1 MRAHSM
7 ADAIGQ
13 SIGSYFEEAELD
25 TDYYNEYY
33 SQFIASEWIVT
44 DRINAQTGS
53 DFSSW
58 SEYFGPRRLN
68 DDAFTLTQQ
77 YNLTDDDFSGYNLGI
92 DWTPDVF
99 NPSEPET
106 EDQWRAED
114 IIIVRRNDSLA
125 VAESH

>member
-1 MRAHSM
+1 M

-44 DRINAQTGS
+44 DRINAQTGQ
-53 DFSSW
+53 DFGSW

-68 DDAFTLTQQ
+68 DDLFTLTQQ
-77 YNLTDDDFSGYNLGI
+77 YNLTDDDFNGYNLGI

-125 VAESH
+125 VAESR

>member
-1 MRAHSM
+1 M

-44 DRINAQTGS
+44 DRINAQTGQ

-58 SEYFGPRRLN
+58 SEYFGPHRLN
-68 DDAFTLTQQ
+68 DDLFTLTQQ
-77 YNLTDDDFSGYNLGI
+77 YNLTDDDFNGYNLGI

-125 VAESH
+125 VAESC